1 MEIALTLTLMSSSLE
16 RLALSKLKLI
26 KYRLRTMRQERLQS
40 LMLMSVE
47 PDILQEL
54 DLDNL
59 VQTFA
64 DIAP

>member
-1 MEIALTLTLMSSSLE
+1 MNTIESVRHTGIE
-16 RLALSKLKLI
+16 LKLI
-26 KYRLRTMRQERLQS
+26 KSRLRSTMGQERLQS

-64 DIAP
+64 DIWHL

>member
-1 MEIALTLTLMSSSLE
+1 MG
-16 RLALSKLKLI
+16 
-26 KYRLRTMRQERLQS
+26 QERLQS

-64 DIAP
+64 DIWHL